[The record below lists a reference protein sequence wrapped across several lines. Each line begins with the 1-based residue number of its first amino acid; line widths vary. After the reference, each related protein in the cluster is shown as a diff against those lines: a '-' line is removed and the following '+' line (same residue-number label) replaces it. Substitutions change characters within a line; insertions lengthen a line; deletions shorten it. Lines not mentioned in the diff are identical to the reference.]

1 MIIDLDA
8 VRIGLLSLAVTVGS
22 VAAVRAQETDADR
35 GTAREGN
42 APRGSASGEDPVRV
56 YDGSEGELEVR
67 LSRLE
72 DPDIR
77 IDGVLDEAA
86 WGRAVLLTGFT
97 QYEPVEG
104 IPASQETE
112 VLVLYS
118 PEAMYFGI
126 RALDSEPE
134 RIQATIGERDES
146 VRNDDWVRI
155 SLDTYH
161 DQRRA
166 YVFYV
171 NPYGIQTDG
180 LWIEGLERGPGGG
193 RLPID
198 FNPDF
203 IWESDG
209 RVGDDGW
216 YAEIRIPYI
225 SLQFEPLPSQSWG
238 LQVAREVKRTGFKQS
253 WTPVTA
259 DVTNQLVL
267 TGTLR
272 DLQGLTPR
280 KLIELNPVTTSKI
293 EGRRIDD
300 GDGPFRMGEI
310 EPQFGLNAR
319 YGITR
324 NLVLGATFNPDFS
337 QVEADADQ
345 ITVNERFAI
354 FFPEKRP
361 FFLEGTEV
369 FESPNRLVHTRQIV
383 NPIGGAKVT
392 GKVGDFNVAWLGALD
407 ESPLDLD
414 ESEHRALFNL
424 ARVQKDIGT
433 GSKLGLLYTDRSFP
447 GGSEFNRV
455 AAADAR
461 LFLDSRHTLTVQAG
475 GSWTREAEDGEE
487 DERSK
492 AGARFGP
499 LFSASLERSGRNL
512 SWGVELED
520 VGADFRTE
528 SGFIRRI
535 GDMRT
540 AANVSRNFYGEA
552 GSLVERWGLEA
563 RFGGFYDHADFW
575 SGVDR
580 SPFEWEAELQGE
592 LSFRGGRFVGLIFRH
607 GYFRFRQEE
616 YAEYALRGPEGEAAA
631 FQVPEPL
638 DHMLAGGF
646 FTFSRI
652 TESIRV
658 GGRYFFREVPIFSEA
673 AKGRELLI
681 SPSLDLQPTASW
693 SAELSYAFSRLWRS
707 RDGSLFSTADIPRL
721 ETQYQFNRD
730 LFFRAIVQYDLES
743 RDALRDPRT
752 EAPILV
758 GGEPAEE
765 VDRGRFQTQL
775 LLSYEPSPGTIFFV
789 GWSRQMDGNRTFGL
803 ADMERTTEAFFAKLS
818 YLWRF

>member
-1 MIIDLDA
+1 MTIYLDA
-8 VRIGLLSLAVTVGS
+8 VRIGLLGLAIAAGS
-22 VAAVRAQETDADR
+22 AGAVRAQETEADSGTSR
-35 GTAREGN
+35 GREGPPG
-42 APRGSASGEDPVRV
+42 ATSVDDPARV

-72 DPDIR
+72 DPDVR

-112 VLVLYS
+112 VLVFYS
-118 PEAMYFGI
+118 PEAIYFGI
-126 RALDSEPE
+126 RALDTEPE
-134 RIQATIGERDES
+134 RIQATIGERDAS

-180 LWIEGLERGPGGG
+180 LWLEGLERGRGGG

-209 RVGDDGW
+209 RLGEDGW

-225 SLQFEPLPSQSWG
+225 SLQFEPRPSQSWG
-238 LQVAREVKRTGFKQS
+238 LQVAREIKRTGFKQS

-259 DVTNQLVL
+259 DVTNQLAL

-280 KLIELNPVTTSKI
+280 KLMELNPVTTSKI
-293 EGRRIDD
+293 EGQRIDD
-300 GDGPFRMGEI
+300 GEGPFRMGDV

-354 FFPEKRP
+354 FFSEKRP

-383 NPIGGAKVT
+383 DPIGGAKVT

-407 ESPLDLD
+407 ESPLHL
-414 ESEHRALFNL
+414 ETNEHRALFNL

-433 GSKLGLLYTDRSFP
+433 GSKVGFLYTDRAFP

-455 AAADAR
+455 AAGDAR
-461 LFLDSRHTLTVQAG
+461 LLLDNRHTLTVQAG
-475 GSWTREAEDGEE
+475 GSWTRGGTEDGAREE
-487 DERSK
+487 T
-492 AGARFGP
+492 RFGP
-499 LFSASLERSGRNL
+499 LFSASLARSGRNL
-512 SWGVELED
+512 SWSVDLED
-520 VGADFRTE
+520 VGTDFRTE

-540 AANVSRNFYGEA
+540 AANVSRSFYGDA

-563 RFGGFYDHADFW
+563 RVDAYYDHADFW
-575 SGVDR
+575 SGTER
-580 SPFEWEAELQGE
+580 SPFEWEGELQGE
-592 LSFRGGRFVGLIFRH
+592 LSFRGDRFISFILRH
-607 GYFRFRQEE
+607 GYFRFREEE
-616 YAEYALRGPEGEAAA
+616 YEDYSLRGPGGEPTPFA
-631 FQVPEPL
+631 VPDPL

-652 TESIRV
+652 TESVRV
-658 GGRYFFREVPIFSEA
+658 GGRYFYREIPIFSEA

-681 SPSLDLQPTASW
+681 SPSLDLQPTSSW
-693 SAELSYAFSRLWRS
+693 STELSYAFSRIWRS

-752 EAPILV
+752 EAPILI
-758 GGEPAEE
+758 GGESSEE

-789 GWSRQMDGNRTFGL
+789 GWSRQMEGNRTFGL
-803 ADMERTTEAFFAKLS
+803 ADMERTTEGFFAKLS